1 MEAQDL
7 YAELESINEE
17 TFILFSQYAYTGDY
31 NREMPKEAKSFIPE
45 NPRAG
50 MRVAGPKPMSD
61 EPDDIW
67 GRSPGSKK
75 AKCKRGKNISEEVKT
90 AQRDKAWSG
99 FKNEHSAALP
109 ARRDWPATESCA
121 GNAILSHAQLYV
133 FADYY
138 GISGLMDLSFCRLG
152 KALAEIEVVDDRVED
167 VVDTLQYCYDELAP
181 SKLRSCLVLYAACK
195 IKTLWKSTKFRELS
209 TRHGELSTAVIGAMI
224 DRLDMPR

>member
-1 MEAQDL
+1 MQFRFSVGPQRRECTIHSALVAACSPALDKLVNGEFMEAQDL

-61 EPDDIW
+61 APDDIW

-138 GISGLMDLSFCRLG
+138 GISGLMDLSFCRL
-152 KALAEIEVVDDRVED
+152 KKTQTKKENNNNKKKKNNETQQKSKDKH
-167 VVDTLQYCYDELAP
+167 AP
-181 SKLRSCLVLYAACK
+181 SK
-195 IKTLWKSTKFRELS
+195 
-209 TRHGELSTAVIGAMI
+209 
-224 DRLDMPR
+224 